1 MDKKPFISLKVR
13 ISIGVVSVCL
23 LLGLLAVLLMSRIA
37 RDIVDEEYIDDAE
50 KISRAVVSALDVGD
64 VKELTDIVM
73 GIYEDAG
80 EVVPSTEW
88 GSDAWNKYMSNFEG
102 VESLPVF
109 GKLRKQLRVYQEI
122 FDVDCIYIMQFNK
135 AGDHAIYIIDA
146 AYENVCPPG
155 VVDSYAE
162 GFWPDS
168 TGRSI
173 PTTITNEERYG
184 WLVTAAYPVMLDD
197 EVVAFL
203 CVDISMNEIKANERD
218 YVFMTGIAMALFT
231 LVVLVFSLIYL
242 NRNIFGPV
250 ALLKD
255 TAKNYC
261 SESGEIIHHEFEKLS
276 VRNND
281 EISDLLLSMKQM
293 EADMNANITA
303 LMDTKVALKATEE
316 KASTMEALA
325 VKDTLTGIWNR
336 LAYEDEIKKL
346 NKDIREGFTEFGIAM
361 IDLND
366 LKKIN
371 DTYGHENGNVA
382 IRGLSSIICDVFKRS
397 RVFRIGGD
405 EFVVILK
412 KKDFKN
418 VDKRMEDFN
427 DRLVKIASDSLL
439 MPWEK
444 VSAAIGYAMFD
455 DDEDVTA
462 EDVFKK
468 ADKAMYERKAAMKA
482 GRTL

>member
-1 MDKKPFISLKVR
+1 MEYVCMGKKPFVSLKIR

-23 LLGLLAVLLMSRIA
+23 LLGVLAIILMNRIA
-37 RDIVDEEYIDDAE
+37 SDIVDEEYTDDAE
-50 KISRAVVSALDVGD
+50 KISKAVVSALDAGD

-73 GIYEDAG
+73 GIYENAG
-80 EVVPSTEW
+80 QVVPSTDW
-88 GSDAWNKYMSNFEG
+88 GSDAWNMYMSNYEG
-102 VESLPVF
+102 VENLPVF

-122 FDVDCIYIMQFNK
+122 FDVECIYIMQFNT
-135 AGDHAIYIIDA
+135 ASNHAIYIIDA

-155 VVDSYAE
+155 VVDSYVE

-168 TGRSI
+168 TGRAI

-203 CVDISMNEIKANERD
+203 CVDISMNEIRDDERS
-218 YVFMTGIAMALFT
+218 YVFVTGIAMTLFT
-231 LVVLVFSLIYL
+231 LIVLVFSLIYL

-261 SESGEIIHHEFEKLS
+261 SGSGEIIHHEFEKLT
-276 VRNND
+276 VGNND

-293 EADMNANITA
+293 EADMNANI
-303 LMDTKVALKATEE
+303 
-316 KASTMEALA
+316 MEALA
-325 VKDTLTGIWNR
+325 VKDTLTGIGNR

-371 DTYGHENGNVA
+371 DTYGHENGNIA
-382 IRGLSSIICDVFKRS
+382 IKGLSAIICDVFKRS

-412 KKDFKN
+412 KKDFRN
-418 VDKRMEDFN
+418 IDKRMEDFN
-427 DRLVKIASDSLL
+427 ERLMKIAEDKLL

-468 ADKAMYERKAAMKA
+468 ADKAMYEKKAAMKE
-482 GRTL
+482 GRTQ